1 MSLFL
6 VYVSLCY
13 TPPLNLS
20 EGRESMTSK
29 RPSRL
34 RFNFGFFLEATLG
47 TSRTIELNYPT
58 IEVED
63 LTLSPLV
70 GTFTATRTSEG
81 VYLSGMLNS
90 TVVGECVRC
99 LDTTT
104 VPIDLRLNDLFYY
117 PPQTAPENEY
127 ALGDDGFIDLAPL
140 VRELNVLATPIK
152 PICRP
157 DCQGLCMECGQNLNE
172 ADCGCEPDPINPRL
186 SALQQ
191 LLDSS
196 DN

>member
-1 MSLFL
+1 
-6 VYVSLCY
+6 
-13 TPPLNLS
+13 
-20 EGRESMTSK
+20 MTNK

-58 IEVED
+58 IQAEE
-63 LTLSPLV
+63 LTLTPLK

-81 VYLSGMLNS
+81 VYLSGLLHS
-90 TVVGECVRC
+90 SLIGQCVRC
-99 LDTTT
+99 LDEAT
-104 VPIDLRLNDLFYY
+104 VPLEIKLDDLFYY
-117 PPQTAPENEY
+117 PAHTAPEGENSIGE
-127 ALGDDGFIDLAPL
+127 DGFVDLAPL
-140 VRELNVLATPIK
+140 VRELTVLATPIQ

-157 DCQGLCMECGQNLNE
+157 ECLGLCMECGQNLNE
-172 ADCGCEPDPINPRL
+172 ADCGCEATPIDPRL

-191 LLDSS
+191 LLKSK

>member
-1 MSLFL
+1 M
-6 VYVSLCY
+6 
-13 TPPLNLS
+13 NH
-20 EGRESMTSK
+20 K

-63 LTLSPLV
+63 LTLSPLA

-81 VYLSGMLNS
+81 VYLSGTLAS
-90 TVVGECVRC
+90 TLIGECVRC
-99 LDTTT
+99 LEAATI
-104 VPIDLRLNDLFYY
+104 PIELQMDDLFYY
-117 PPQTAPENEY
+117 PPHTAPEGEY
-127 ALGDDGFIDLAPL
+127 AIGEDGFVDLAPL
-140 VRELNVLATPIK
+140 VRELSLLEMPIQ
-152 PICRP
+152 PTCRP

-172 ADCGCEPDPINPRL
+172 GDCGCEPDPIDPRM

>member
-1 MSLFL
+1 
-6 VYVSLCY
+6 
-13 TPPLNLS
+13 
-20 EGRESMTSK
+20 MTNK

-47 TSRTIELNYPT
+47 TGRTIELNYPT

-63 LTLSPLV
+63 VTLSPLA

-81 VYLSGMLNS
+81 VYLSGILNS
-90 TVVGECVRC
+90 KLIGECVRC
-99 LDTTT
+99 LENAT
-104 VPIDLRLNDLFYY
+104 VPIAMKLDDLFYY
-117 PPQTAPENEY
+117 PAHTAPEGEY
-127 ALGDDGFIDLAPL
+127 AIGDDGFVDLAPL
-140 VRELNVLATPIK
+140 VRELTLLETPIQ

-172 ADCGCEPDPINPRL
+172 ADCGCDSQIIDPRL
-186 SALQQ
+186 TALQQ
-191 LLDSS
+191 LLNPK

>member
-1 MSLFL
+1 
-6 VYVSLCY
+6 
-13 TPPLNLS
+13 
-20 EGRESMTSK
+20 MTNK

-63 LTLSPLV
+63 LTLSPLN

-81 VYLSGMLNS
+81 VYLSGVLHS
-90 TVVGECVRC
+90 TLGAECVRC
-99 LDTTT
+99 LEEAI
-104 VPIDLRLNDLFYY
+104 VPVDLKLDDLFYY
-117 PPQTAPENEY
+117 PPHTAPEGEY
-127 ALGDDGFIDLAPL
+127 IIGEDGFIDLAPL
-140 VRELNVLATPIK
+140 VRELTVLETPIQ

-172 ADCGCEPDPINPRL
+172 GNCSCEAEPIDPRL

-191 LLDSS
+191 LLNSK

>member
-1 MSLFL
+1 
-6 VYVSLCY
+6 
-13 TPPLNLS
+13 
-20 EGRESMTSK
+20 MTNK

-63 LTLSPLV
+63 LTLNPLV

-81 VYLSGMLNS
+81 VYLSGVLNS
-90 TVVGECVRC
+90 TLVAECVRC
-99 LDTTT
+99 LEEAV
-104 VPIDLRLNDLFYY
+104 VPVALKLDDLFYY
-117 PPQTAPENEY
+117 PPHTAPEGEY
-127 ALGDDGFIDLAPL
+127 TIGEDGFIDLSPL
-140 VRELNVLATPIK
+140 VRELSVLETPIQ

-172 ADCGCEPDPINPRL
+172 ADCSCDAKPIDPRL

-191 LLDSS
+191 LLDAK